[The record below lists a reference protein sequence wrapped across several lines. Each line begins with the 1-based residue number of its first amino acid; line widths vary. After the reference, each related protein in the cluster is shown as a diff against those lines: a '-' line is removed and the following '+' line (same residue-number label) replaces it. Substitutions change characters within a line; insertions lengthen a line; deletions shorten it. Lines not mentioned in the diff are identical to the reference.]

1 MNHKSPTTY
10 EFYLK
15 IKLSWYKDDL
25 YTTVL
30 RHVDQAKIGVGCR
43 YIVHKAILEK
53 PLIRTLIYKSNLQ
66 LLCEQEVGSSK
77 LCTTVLNKYH
87 FIIIK
92 CLPRF

>member
-10 EFYLK
+10 EVHFK
-15 IKLSWYKDDL
+15 KKLIWYKDNL

-43 YIVHKAILEK
+43 YIAHKAIPEK

-66 LLCEQEVGSSK
+66 LLCEQEVGNSN
-77 LCTTVLNKYH
+77 LCTPVLNKYH
-87 FIIIK
+87 FFIIK
-92 CLPRF
+92 H